1 MPENRYL
8 QYLIDP
14 TYNEDYGVSPPP
26 SRLLFAGAA
35 AGAAL
40 LFLRTS
46 TGHAVLRHFAPR
58 ASGQSLLERK
68 VLELYYAR
76 NALANIIRKQVQD
89 KETARWILQ
98 AHIKTLNRE
107 AAGFMER
114 RGRSFASRV
123 LGARPVTVGD
133 ILDRRVPFEYR
144 PFRLVVPP

>member
-46 TGHAVLRHFAPR
+46 AGHAALKSILPR
-58 ASGQSLLERK
+58 AKGQSLLERK

-76 NALANIIRKQVQD
+76 NALSNIVRRRIKNPDAARRIVRAHANI
-89 KETARWILQ
+89 
-98 AHIKTLNRE
+98 LNRE
-107 AAGFMER
+107 TADFLER
-114 RGRSFASRV
+114 RGRSLAS
-123 LGARPVTVGD
+123 
-133 ILDRRVPFEYR
+133 
-144 PFRLVVPP
+144 